1 MQGGEDA
8 ERNPA
13 AEADSAAPEAATD
26 QKFGWQHALSL
37 LFAVAV
43 SIAIYAFREQIAQF
57 KELAYLGAFL
67 VMLLGNA
74 TIILPVPGLTFVFA
88 MGGSGSLSPVLLGL
102 AAGPGAALGEL
113 TGYAAG
119 YGGSAVI
126 DNLALYRR
134 LEAWMRRFGPVVIS
148 LLAAVPNP
156 LFDMA
161 GVVAG
166 GLRMKWWRFLLAA
179 WIGKT
184 LQGVLVAYAGALSW
198 EWVARLLA

>member
-1 MQGGEDA
+1 MG
-8 ERNPA
+8 A
-13 AEADSAAPEAATD
+13 AEQNPTAEAASAAPETAE
-26 QKFGWQHALSL
+26 QRFGWQHALSL
-37 LFAVAV
+37 LVAVAV
-43 SIAIYAFREQIAQF
+43 SVLIYVLRDHIARFQ
-57 KELAYLGAFL
+57 ELAYLGAFL

-74 TIILPVPGLTFVFA
+74 TVILPVPGLTFVFA
-88 MGGSGSLSPVLLGL
+88 MGGSGALNPLLLGL
-102 AAGPGAALGEL
+102 AAGPGAALGEM

-119 YGGSAVI
+119 YGGSAAI

-161 GVVAG
+161 GIVAG

-179 WIGKT
+179 WVGKT
-184 LQGVLVAYAGALSW
+184 AQGVLVAYAGALSW
-198 EWVARLLA
+198 EWVARLAGLH

>member
-1 MQGGEDA
+1 
-8 ERNPA
+8 
-13 AEADSAAPEAATD
+13 
-26 QKFGWQHALSL
+26 
-37 LFAVAV
+37 
-43 SIAIYAFREQIAQF
+43 
-57 KELAYLGAFL
+57 LAYLGAFL

-156 LFDMA
+156 FFDMA

-166 GLRMKWWRFLLAA
+166 GLRMKWWQFLLAA

-198 EWVARLLA
+198 DWVARLLA

>member
-13 AEADSAAPEAATD
+13 AEADSAAPEAAAD
-26 QKFGWQHALSL
+26 QKFGWRHALSL

-43 SIAIYAFREQIAQF
+43 SIAIYALREQIAQF

-74 TIILPVPGLTFVFA
+74 TIVLPVPGLTFVFA

-134 LEAWMRRFGPVVIS
+134 LEAWMHRFGPVVIS

-166 GLRMKWWRFLLAA
+166 GLRMKWWQFLLAA

-198 EWVARLLA
+198 DWVARLLA